1 MFKKTFIAICIA
13 LNLFCLVYVV
23 KEIRDLKKETEHLY
37 IMDLLAGR
45 QIRTLQNLEMR
56 RMQPDIQKR
65 LAEVRERFEK
75 LDKEEQDANKHKRSS
90 EDSEHNQ

>member
-1 MFKKTFIAICIA
+1 MFKKTFIAICIS
-13 LNLFCLVYVV
+13 LNVFCLVYVV